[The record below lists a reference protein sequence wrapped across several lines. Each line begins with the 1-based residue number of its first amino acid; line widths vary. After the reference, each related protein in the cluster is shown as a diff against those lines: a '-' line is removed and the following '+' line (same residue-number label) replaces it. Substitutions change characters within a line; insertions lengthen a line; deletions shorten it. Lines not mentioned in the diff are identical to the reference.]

1 MSNPKRIYIVTDRTA
16 KVNFLIKANS
26 QAQAIRHV
34 ARMQFDVSVASAV
47 DVADKLTAGVKLEDA
62 GDPQPDLFPDKE

>member
-1 MSNPKRIYIVTDRTA
+1 MSNQKRIYIVTDKAA
-16 KVNFLIKANS
+16 KVDFLIKATS
-26 QAQAIRHV
+26 PAQAVRHV

-62 GDPQPDLFPDKE
+62 GEPQPGLFPDKE

>member
-1 MSNPKRIYIVTDRTA
+1 MSNQKRIYIVTDKAA
-16 KVNFLIKANS
+16 KVDFLIKATS
-26 QAQAIRHV
+26 QAQAVRHV

-62 GDPQPDLFPDKE
+62 GEPKPDLFPDKE